1 MFFFI
6 SVQVFFPEN
15 RKSRQQ
21 PKKIG
26 TPKNVAEDVRFE
38 SETRQRLKICF
49 FRDECFESN
58 RGFDFVLRTIERERV
73 CLGSEGESVFLRE
86 RKKSEK
92 DRWEEGE
99 LEMVREIEI
108 ESQRENV

>member
-6 SVQVFFPEN
+6 PVQVFFPEN
-15 RKSRQQ
+15 RNSRQQ

-38 SETRQRLKICF
+38 SETLQRLKISF

-58 RGFDFVLRTIERERV
+58 RSFDFVLRTIERE
-73 CLGSEGESVFLRE
+73 CLGSQGESVFLRE